1 MRAPFFAVLLLLPA
15 GVQAQTTAT
24 TTLTLQEAIE
34 RASAEANGADF
45 VRFLPRNATAPDGR
59 LGGNLVFAR
68 DFNGRNTLLRE
79 RFGARA
85 WYRAR
90 IEPLTH

>member
-1 MRAPFFAVLLLLPA
+1 MTVADQLALEPNRP
-15 GVQAQTTAT
+15 
-24 TTLTLQEAIE
+24 LTPVCEAE

-90 IEPLTH
+90 IVRDDGALRARIEPLTH